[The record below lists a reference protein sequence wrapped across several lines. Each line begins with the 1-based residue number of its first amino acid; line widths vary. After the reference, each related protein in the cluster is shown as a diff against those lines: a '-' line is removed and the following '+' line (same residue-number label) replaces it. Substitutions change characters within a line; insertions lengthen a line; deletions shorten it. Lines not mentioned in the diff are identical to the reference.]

1 MLREIRIQ
9 NLGVIDDA
17 VLELSAGLNVVTGE
31 TGAGKT
37 MVISGLGL
45 LLGDRADAALVR
57 TGARSAVIE
66 GVVEVGPEHPAS
78 QRVVEAG
85 GDAGDDQDGLILV
98 RTVSAGGRSKAHV
111 GGRTVPVSVL
121 GELGELLVAVHG
133 QADQWRLRQP
143 EQHRVVLDRFA
154 GEPVAE
160 PLSRYVAVYD
170 DFLQV
175 GAELAHLRG
184 LARDR
189 AREVDVLRSALEEIE
204 AVDPLPGED
213 QELRGEDERLAHADG
228 LRVSAG
234 QAHALLTGEGEGLY
248 DDQYPVA
255 DGAGGS
261 GGSSG
266 DVAGRLGS
274 ARAAL
279 APMTGHD
286 QALADLDR
294 RLQELGYLAADLG
307 ADLASYLSEVDVDP
321 ARLAWVQDRRA
332 DLARLQRKYGD
343 TCDDI
348 LLWAKES
355 AGRLTELEGAD
366 ERADGLQVRL
376 DGLRAELTSRAGE
389 LSAARQL
396 AARDFGAAVTTE
408 LSHLA
413 MGKAVVQVAV
423 GRRKD
428 PAGLSGVPG
437 SAGLSGLPGLPGVS
451 PEEGVET
458 DEGASPVRFSRHG
471 VDDVEIL
478 LAANPG
484 APARSVAKSAS
495 GGELSR
501 VMLALEVVTGST
513 DVPTFVFDEVDAG
526 VGGRAALDVGARLA
540 LLATSAQVIVVTHL
554 AQVAAYADRHL
565 VVRRTDEGHITASGV
580 VAVSGPERL
589 RELAR
594 MMAGVED
601 SDVAIEHARELLAQ
615 TAGAKAQGAREQR
628 GQSACAKAEHAALV
642 GQ

>member
-37 MVISGLGL
+37 MVVSGLGL
-45 LLGDRADAALVR
+45 LLGARADAALVR
-57 TGARSAVIE
+57 TGAKTAVVE
-66 GVVEVGPEHPAS
+66 GVVEVGPEHLAS
-78 QRVVEAG
+78 LRVIEAG
-85 GDAGDDQDGLILV
+85 GDAQDGLILV

-133 QADQWRLRQP
+133 QSDQWRLRQP

-154 GEPVAE
+154 GGSVSE
-160 PLSRYVAVYD
+160 PLGRYGALYD
-170 DFLQV
+170 DFHQV
-175 GAELAHLRG
+175 GAELGHLRG

-189 AREVDVLRSALEEIE
+189 AREVDVLRTGLEEIE

-213 QELRGEDERLAHADG
+213 LELRAEDARLAHSDG
-228 LRVSAG
+228 LRASAG
-234 QAHALLTGEGEGLY
+234 QAHALLTGDSDSLYSGADDSEG
-248 DDQYPVA
+248 PN
-255 DGAGGS
+255 S
-261 GGSSG
+261 
-266 DVAGRLGS
+266 DVAGQLGS

-294 RLQELGYLAADLG
+294 RLQELGYLTADLG
-307 ADLASYLSEVDVDP
+307 T
-321 ARLAWVQDRRA
+321 

-343 TCDDI
+343 TADDI

-355 AGRLTELEGAD
+355 AARLAELEGAD
-366 ERADGLQVRL
+366 DRADGLQVRL
-376 DGLRAELTSRAGE
+376 DALREELTSCAGE
-389 LSAARQL
+389 LSAARKL
-396 AARDFGAAVTTE
+396 AATDFGARVTTE
-408 LSHLA
+408 LSYLA
-413 MGKAVVQVAV
+413 MGKAVVQVDL
-423 GRRKD
+423 GRRPD
-428 PAGLSGVPG
+428 PEGLSLG
-437 SAGLSGLPGLPGVS
+437 
-451 PEEGVET
+451 EGIE
-458 DEGASPVRFSRHG
+458 PVRFSRHG

-484 APARSVAKSAS
+484 APARSVAKAAS

-501 VMLALEVVTGST
+501 VMLALEVVTGSG

-526 VGGRAALDVGARLA
+526 VGGKAALDVGARLA
-540 LLATSAQVIVVTHL
+540 ALATSAQVIVVTHL

-565 VVRRTDEGHITASGV
+565 VVRKTDDGHITASGV
-580 VAVSGPERL
+580 AAVTGQERL

-594 MMAGVED
+594 MMGGVED
-601 SDVAIEHARELLAQ
+601 SDVAIEHAKELLGQASTSSQ
-615 TAGAKAQGAREQR
+615 EATGAGRLR
-628 GQSACAKAEHAALV
+628 T
-642 GQ
+642 

>member
-37 MVISGLGL
+37 MVVSGLGL
-45 LLGDRADAALVR
+45 LLGARAEAALVR
-57 TGARSAVIE
+57 TGAKTAVVE
-66 GVVEVGPEHPAS
+66 GVVDVGPEHLAS
-78 QRVVEAG
+78 LRVIEAG
-85 GDAGDDQDGLILV
+85 GDVQDGLILV

-133 QADQWRLRQP
+133 QSDQWRLRQP
-143 EQHRVVLDRFA
+143 EQHRIVLDRFA
-154 GEPVAE
+154 GGSVSE
-160 PLSRYVAVYD
+160 PLGRYSVLYD
-170 DFLQV
+170 DFHQV
-175 GAELAHLRG
+175 GAELLHLRG

-189 AREVDVLRSALEEIE
+189 AREVDVLRTGLEEIE

-213 QELRGEDERLAHADG
+213 IDLRAEDGRLAHTDG
-228 LRVSAG
+228 LRASAG
-234 QAHALLTGEGEGLY
+234 QAHALLTGDPESTYFG
-248 DDQYPVA
+248 DD
-255 DGAGGS
+255 GS
-261 GGSSG
+261 GGGRPDGANS
-266 DVAGRLGS
+266 DVAGQLGS

-294 RLQELGYLAADLG
+294 RIQELGYLTADLG
-307 ADLASYLSEVDVDP
+307 TDLASYLAGVDVDP
-321 ARLAWVQDRRA
+321 ARLAWVQNRRS

-343 TCDDI
+343 TADEI

-355 AGRLTELEGAD
+355 AARLTELEGAD
-366 ERADGLQVRL
+366 DRAELLEVRL
-376 DGLRAELTSRAGE
+376 DELRDELTDCADE

-396 AARDFGAAVTTE
+396 AATDFGARVTTE

-413 MGKAVVQVAV
+413 MGKAVVQVAL
-423 GRRKD
+423 GRRPD
-428 PAGLSGVPG
+428 PEGLALG
-437 SAGLSGLPGLPGVS
+437 
-451 PEEGVET
+451 EGNE
-458 DEGASPVRFSRHG
+458 PVRFSRHG
-471 VDDVEIL
+471 VDEVEIL
-478 LAANPG
+478 LAAGSG
-484 APARSVAKSAS
+484 APARSVAKGAS

-501 VMLALEVVTGST
+501 VMLALEVVTGSG

-526 VGGRAALDVGARLA
+526 VGGKAALDVGARLA
-540 LLATSAQVIVVTHL
+540 ALATSAQVIVVTHL

-565 VVRRTDEGHITASGV
+565 VVRRTDDGHITASGV
-580 VAVSGPERL
+580 VAVSGEERL

-615 TAGAKAQGAREQR
+615 TA
-628 GQSACAKAEHAALV
+628 AAPRR
-642 GQ
+642 